1 MKVLDVDSFRN
12 GDHTTLKHGSVYEE
26 TMLGDSFVVFCPE
39 CGSPDCFTF
48 NECDV
53 SDSEIPDL
61 GFFWADYRCKECGC
75 EFRNRYYRKK
85 KKKTVA
91 QIFSIL
97 TIIFLIMGT
106 ASGLLSFAETIGKM
120 LKITLGVSS
129 LICFGLT
136 GIFGIAWFVCS
147 DRIKRK

>member
-12 GDHTTLKHGSVYEE
+12 GDHTTLKHGNVYEE
-26 TMLGDSFVVFCPE
+26 TMLGDLFIVFCPE

-53 SDSEIPDL
+53 SDSEISDL
-61 GFFWADYRCKECGC
+61 GFFWADYRCKACGC

-85 KKKTVA
+85 KKKKKTVA
-91 QIFSIL
+91 QIFSKL
-97 TIIFLIMGT
+97 TIIFLIMGIV
-106 ASGLLSFAETIGKM
+106 SGLLSFAETIGKM
-120 LKITLGVSS
+120 LKITLVVSS

-136 GIFGIAWFVCS
+136 VIFGMVWFVYS
-147 DRIKRK
+147 D